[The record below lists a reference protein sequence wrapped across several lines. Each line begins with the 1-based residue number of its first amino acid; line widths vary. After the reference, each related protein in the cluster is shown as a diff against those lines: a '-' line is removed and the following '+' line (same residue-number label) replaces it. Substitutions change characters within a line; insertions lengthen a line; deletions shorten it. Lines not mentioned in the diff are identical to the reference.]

1 MESRSVWTWDL
12 PRLGVLA
19 FILAICVYRW
29 RADSVIVSQQA
40 TVQGIITA
48 HRTGRFFS
56 EEYGYVFFVN
66 GQGFTGWDRDQKN
79 GLEIGMQTL
88 VYYDSKN
95 PNSSALT
102 DFAESSRDYIALSFL
117 VVGLGAVAW
126 YIRSRRALR
135 L

>member
-1 MESRSVWTWDL
+1 MESRNARSWNL
-12 PRLGVLA
+12 LRLVALA
-19 FILAICVYRW
+19 FILVICVYRW
-29 RADSVIVSQQA
+29 SADSAIASRQA

-48 HRTGRFFS
+48 HRTGRLFS

-66 GQGFTGWDRDQKN
+66 GQGYTGWDRDQKN

-88 VYYDSKN
+88 VYYDIKN

-102 DFAESSRDYIALSFL
+102 DFADSSRVNVALSFL
-117 VVGLGAVAW
+117 VVGLGTVAW